1 MQNHVPFSVLK
12 SVTSAAVVTAAA
24 AVFAL
29 SANAFAADA
38 KPASAP
44 VAAPVSPA
52 KQELIQRILKVWH
65 VEALGQSMLQEPV
78 AEAVNQARAMLQG
91 RATPEKRDAALKN
104 ITTDA
109 KKFLDDSTPVVT
121 GSAQKLIPST
131 VVPLLAQNF
140 SEDELRQL
148 LAMLESPVKKKFEA
162 LAPELQKS
170 LGEKIAADTRPEI
183 DPKLKDLQQR
193 IGMRMRAA
201 VMP

>member
-12 SVTSAAVVTAAA
+12 SVSSAAVITAAA

-38 KPASAP
+38 KPAAAP

-91 RATPEKRDAALKN
+91 RATPEKRDAAMKD

-140 SEDELRQL
+140 SEDELRQI

>member
-12 SVTSAAVVTAAA
+12 SVSSAAVITAAA

-38 KPASAP
+38 KPAAAP

-91 RATPEKRDAALKN
+91 RATPEKRDAAMKD

-140 SEDELRQL
+140 TEDELRQI